1 MIGVGR
7 RATLS
12 LLAGALSLLDPT
24 PARAFCRTNACD
36 PTRGD
41 TCTVDSDGC
50 RQGGLSLFWAATP
63 VSFAVQANGSPKNH
77 ITAASFETV
86 IENAFHTWSS
96 ANCSSGK
103 HPNIVAISEGTVP
116 TDLVEYLPG
125 QSNTNVFL
133 FRDDVWMASIP
144 GSALALT
151 TVSYDWHTGEIYDAD
166 VEVNGTSGNI
176 TNGKPTDGADLPS
189 IITHEVG
196 HFLGLDHSQK
206 PTATMFISYTIGK
219 GNLRTL
225 DPDDVAAI
233 CAAYPP
239 LVPAPV
245 HVPTAVEVVTAP
257 LTGCSIPAGGP
268 HSNSAALSFA
278 LVAAAG
284 LRRAGRARRRAAFD
298 RRARA
303 AQ

>member
-166 VEVNGTSGNI
+166 VEVNGTGGNI

-196 HFLGLDHSQK
+196 LLEMEDGRKSTEDLRWAEGVVASMRTKIAQYRRD
-206 PTATMFISYTIGK
+206 
-219 GNLRTL
+219 NL
-225 DPDDVAAI
+225 PAS
-233 CAAYPP
+233 
-239 LVPAPV
+239 VPIKKA
-245 HVPTAVEVVTAP
+245 AP
-257 LTGCSIPAGGP
+257 LTARLLAMPR
-268 HSNSAALSFA
+268 AALEALFGT
-278 LVAAAG
+278 LVAAVGPEAQFAHRNLDALSDND
-284 LRRAGRARRRAAFD
+284 LRRMIQTIETHTKQG
-298 RRARA
+298 
-303 AQ
+303 